1 MSVCIQWDQRKR
13 EEKGETGLRT
23 LLKHSCVTLS
33 MCSTCAPMSPKSP
46 EANERTHSAPWSHG
60 RKLKTKPWCAVTLE
74 GPSETAVG
82 SVRGQR
88 QPPRDPAA
96 RCPAATA
103 AQPGVR
109 TRTHL
114 RPCWATHSLPTHVKV
129 VTEMRVKSAFFLF
142 YVSSCFLVSEI
153 LHIGVCY
160 SHSA

>member
-1 MSVCIQWDQRKR
+1 
-13 EEKGETGLRT
+13 
-23 LLKHSCVTLS
+23 

-46 EANERTHSAPWSHG
+46 EANERTHLAPWCHG

-96 RCPAATA
+96 RCPAGTA

-114 RPCWATHSLPTHVKV
+114 RPCWATHTLPTHVKV
-129 VTEMRVKSAFFLF
+129 LTEMRVTSAASFSTCLPVFWFLK
-142 YVSSCFLVSEI
+142 YCI
-153 LHIGVCY
+153 LGSVTATVPEGRMHHFNIFIIKKEWKK
-160 SHSA
+160 